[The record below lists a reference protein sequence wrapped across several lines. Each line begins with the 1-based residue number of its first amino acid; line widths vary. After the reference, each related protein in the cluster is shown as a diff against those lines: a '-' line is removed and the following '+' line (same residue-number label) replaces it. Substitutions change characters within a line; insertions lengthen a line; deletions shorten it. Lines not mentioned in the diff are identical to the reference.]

1 MSIGSRLR
9 AMIRQ
14 LALFLAALFSLA
26 PALAQSPAA
35 APPPAD
41 VRVALDT
48 GAGRILIAVHVAQ
61 APATAANFLRYVDQK
76 RLDGASFYR
85 GVGSAD
91 YGFVQGG
98 AQNDPKRI
106 LPPVKHEPTSQ
117 TGLTHDD
124 GALSMARYAPG
135 SATGDF
141 FIVLGKMPG
150 MDAHPEAAGD
160 NQGFAVFA
168 HVIEGMDV
176 VKTILAA
183 PKSPTAGEGV
193 MKGQMLERP
202 VTILTARRLP

>member
-1 MSIGSRLR
+1 MRIMVA

-14 LALFLAALFSLA
+14 LACLFAAILSLS
-26 PALAQSPAA
+26 PALAQPSASS
-35 APPPAD
+35 D
-41 VRVALDT
+41 VRVLLETAQ
-48 GAGRILIAVHVAQ
+48 GRIVVAVHSAK
-61 APATAANFLRYVDQK
+61 APITAANFLRYVDQK
-76 RLDGASFYR
+76 RLDGTAFYR

-98 AQNDPKRI
+98 AQNDPKRV
-106 LPPVKHEPTSQ
+106 LPPIAHEPTTQ

-135 SATGDF
+135 SAMGDF
-141 FIVLGKMPG
+141 FIVLGQMPA

-168 HVIEGMDV
+168 HVVEGMDV
-176 VKTILAA
+176 VRAILAA

-193 MKGQMLERP
+193 MKGQMLEQSVRI
-202 VTILTARRLP
+202 TTARRLP

>member
-1 MSIGSRLR
+1 
-9 AMIRQ
+9 MIRH
-14 LALFLAALFSLA
+14 LALLLIALLICSPLQAQA
-26 PALAQSPAA
+26 PATPA
-35 APPPAD
+35 PAD
-41 VRVALDT
+41 VRVALET
-48 GAGRILIAVHVAQ
+48 GAGRIIIAVHQ
-61 APATAANFLRYVDQK
+61 GKAPITAANFLRYVDQK
-76 RLDGASFYR
+76 RLDGTSFYR

-98 AQNDPKRI
+98 AQNDPKRV
-106 LPPVKHEPTSQ
+106 LPPIAHEPTTR

-168 HVIEGMDV
+168 HVVEGMDV
-176 VKTILAA
+176 VKAILAA

-193 MKGQMLERP
+193 MKGQILEQP
-202 VTILTARRLP
+202 VKIITARRLP

>member
-1 MSIGSRLR
+1 
-9 AMIRQ
+9 MIRQ
-14 LALFLAALFSLA
+14 VALVLAAYFCLA
-26 PALAQSPAA
+26 PALAQDAPAA
-35 APPPAD
+35 PPAD

-48 GAGRILIAVHVAQ
+48 SAGRILIAVHVAR
-61 APATAANFLRYVDQK
+61 APVTAANFLHYVDQK
-76 RLDGASFYR
+76 RLDGTSFYR
-85 GVGSAD
+85 SVGSAD

-98 AQNDPKRI
+98 AQNDPRRL
-106 LPPVKHEPTSQ
+106 LPPIKHEPTSQ

-150 MDAHPEAAGD
+150 MDAHPEAPGD

-168 HVIEGMDV
+168 HVVEGMDV
-176 VKTILAA
+176 VKAILAA

-193 MKGQMLERP
+193 MKGQMLEQP
-202 VTILTARRLP
+202 VKILTARRIP

>member
-1 MSIGSRLR
+1 
-9 AMIRQ
+9 MIRQ
-14 LALFLAALFSLA
+14 LALFLAAFIAFTPAFAQTA
-26 PALAQSPAA
+26 PV
-35 APPPAD
+35 PPPAD
-41 VRVALDT
+41 VKVALET
-48 GAGRILIAVHVAQ
+48 GSGRIVVAVHLAQ
-61 APATAANFLRYVDQK
+61 APVTAANFLRYVDQK
-76 RLDGASFYR
+76 RLDGTSFYR

-106 LPPVKHEPTSQ
+106 LPPIKHEPTSQ

-135 SATGDF
+135 SAAGDF

-150 MDAHPEAAGD
+150 MDAHPEAPGD

-168 HVIEGMDV
+168 HVVEGLDA

-193 MKGQMLERP
+193 MKGQMLEQP
-202 VTILTARRLP
+202 VKILTARRIP

>member
-1 MSIGSRLR
+1 MIGKLV
-9 AMIRQ
+9 
-14 LALFLAALFSLA
+14 LFLVAFVGLA
-26 PALAQSPAA
+26 PAIAQSPAT
-35 APPPAD
+35 PPAD

-48 GAGRILIAVHVAQ
+48 EAGPIVVAVHVAK
-61 APATAANFLRYVDQK
+61 APVTAANFLRYVDQK
-76 RLDGASFYR
+76 RLDGTLFYR
-85 GVGSAD
+85 GVGTAD

-98 AQNDPKRI
+98 AQNDPKRV
-106 LPPVKHEPTSQ
+106 LPPIRHEPTTE

-150 MDAHPEAAGD
+150 MDAHPEASGD

-168 HVIEGMDV
+168 HVVEGLDV
-176 VKTILAA
+176 VKAIVAA

-202 VTILTARRLP
+202 VKIVTARRLP

>member
-1 MSIGSRLR
+1 
-9 AMIRQ
+9 MIRQ
-14 LALFLAALFSLA
+14 LSLFLAAFFCLGSAF
-26 PALAQSPAA
+26 AQTAA
-35 APPPAD
+35 APSPAD
-41 VRVALDT
+41 VRVALET
-48 GAGRILIAVHVAQ
+48 SVGRIVVAVHVAK
-61 APATAANFLRYVDQK
+61 APVTATNFLGYVDQK
-76 RLDGASFYR
+76 RLDGTLFYR
-85 GVGSAD
+85 GVGTAD

-98 AQNDPKRI
+98 AQNDPKRV
-106 LPPVKHEPTSQ
+106 LPPIKHEPTSQ

-168 HVIEGMDV
+168 HIVEGMEV
-176 VKTILAA
+176 VKAILAA

-193 MKGQMLERP
+193 MKGQMLEQP
-202 VTILTARRLP
+202 VKILTVRRMP